1 MKNYLENKNK
11 YKMEFIDLK
20 SPEHRL
26 GEEKVNYWYIVALIV
41 LFIVYSAI

>member
-1 MKNYLENKNK
+1 MKNYFENKK
-11 YKMEFIDLK
+11 IEEMEYIDFK
-20 SPEHRL
+20 SHQDRL